1 MTQSPSLRAPGTTW
15 SPQTLHHCEPQAI
28 PGPRNSM
35 FPAPAIFEL
44 PCNTSPPPLAWT
56 GPLLGPAVTWGNSRR
71 SLGAR
76 LNKHEQRAKT
86 TRKISSAASHA
97 CVLHI
102 IRLQWGPCLALD
114 SGGSGLQG
122 FVEGAM
128 HSMGLTHTAGGHAW
142 RGTRSRIILGLARRS
157 QTQVGSALAPQIQVG
172 QRARGLPPPRSWTR
186 WVAGA
191 AHPKPGIRH

>member
-1 MTQSPSLRAPGTTW
+1 MSCHA
-15 SPQTLHHCEPQAI
+15 TLPHHQ
-28 PGPRNSM
+28 M
-35 FPAPAIFEL
+35 L
-44 PCNTSPPPLAWT
+44 LAWA
-56 GPLLGPAVTWGNSRR
+56 GPLLGPGVTWGNSRR